1 MLILEIYIGLCAV
14 SFLIILA
21 AFKNSPSGWQDED
34 GFHQISVNEQLITFP
49 LKKKATG
56 NYLTTNLKSARYQK
70 LDKKRPGLQITL
82 G

>member
-56 NYLTTNLKSARYQK
+56 NYHSVHFNFAHHQK
-70 LDKKRPGLQITL
+70 LDKRRSGLQITL